1 MAEKNL
7 SEKVLSG
14 LEKAGKKRIVVLP
27 DFFLDHFIK
36 IDDPSKFFSEIDR
49 VRRAGGGNVP
59 GFKQHILHGGNAC
72 NTATILS
79 SLGLCPHHPS
89 A

>member
-36 IDDPSKFFSEIDR
+36 IDDPSKFFSEMELI
-49 VRRAGGGNVP
+49 GQ
-59 GFKQHILHGGNAC
+59 K
-72 NTATILS
+72 
-79 SLGLCPHHPS
+79 
-89 A
+89 